1 MATMKKAQDGAKT
14 SATAKMAAAK
24 GFKSIKDPDYKPS
37 TKKYKNGG
45 SLGMKSVKAG
55 YDKNPSVTR
64 ADIITAAKG
73 KAQNGTAIKQQN
85 WKKDYDSK
93 VKGVKGMSENEKVKK
108 GITKLESVK
117 KTMKSGGKI
126 KKAQSGIMAKASK
139 AISGAADT
147 ASKWIKSHQTGGAE
161 TERQRRISAK
171 SGKSMKK
178 CKTGCK

>member
-14 SATAKMAAAK
+14 SATAKMAAVK

-55 YDKNPSVTR
+55 YDKNPGVTR
-64 ADIITAAKG
+64 ADIITAAK
-73 KAQNGTAIKQQN
+73 KA
-85 WKKDYDSK
+85 
-93 VKGVKGMSENEKVKK
+93 
-108 GITKLESVK
+108 
-117 KTMKSGGKI
+117 KSGTTI

-178 CKTGCK
+178 CKYGCN